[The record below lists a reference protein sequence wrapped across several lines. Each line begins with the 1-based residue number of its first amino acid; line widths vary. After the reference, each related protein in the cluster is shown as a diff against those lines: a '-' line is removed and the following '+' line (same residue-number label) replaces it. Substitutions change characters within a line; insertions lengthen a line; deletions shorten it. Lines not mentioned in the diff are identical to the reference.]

1 MVTETTIQLLLFVFS
16 RESLS
21 EVKIRVGSDK
31 YDSGGKVLKPKTL
44 VVPSNY
50 TGDWTWDI
58 GLVQLEKPLKF
69 GKTVKKIK
77 LGSEELQNGTKVTI
91 AGWGSTTVDVS
102 ITK

>member
-1 MVTETTIQLLLFVFS
+1 MCS

-50 TGDWTWDI
+50 TGEWTWDI
-58 GLVQLEKPLKF
+58 GLVQLEKPIKF

-102 ITK
+102 IAK